1 MAAAQAP
8 AQLTDLEKLEHCLT
22 VCGLTDNAKKN
33 GVIVKEEIV
42 SLEEFAAL
50 RNAKGVQQMIKN
62 LSSRRTGSVY
72 YPTKT
77 IRGMSALVYW
87 LNDRRNRNLPLDHTL
102 WTEAVRKEIEEKM
115 HVEDN
120 KEETNETVGDI
131 KKFVSLEYEESM
143 ASFRTYL
150 EQKGLACLASDRV
163 APTTFVDDEHRRMY
177 EIRLDSVQAKSDN
190 KTAYRH
196 FKQWLVDTPAWAWV
210 EPYDKEQDFRK
221 ALFSVDDYF
230 NGPGEVSKREQ
241 HAKATLGTIFYKN
254 EDAFGFDRYS
264 TKVMSAMAVLDKNP
278 EEKMSERQKVEF
290 LQKTIK
296 PSDPKLTTHVELLS
310 TNYSTN
316 FNGALQYMSG
326 QVSRIYAS
334 VQVNAKSKK
343 RRISQVNTDGNN
355 GGRGGGRFGGRGRG
369 RGRGRENERGRG
381 RGGHYGG
388 RGRGGR
394 HGGRG

>member
-1 MAAAQAP
+1 M
-8 AQLTDLEKLEHCLT
+8 T
-22 VCGLTDNAKKN
+22 
-33 GVIVKEEIV
+33 
-42 SLEEFAAL
+42 
-50 RNAKGVQQMIKN
+50 KN

-150 EQKGLACLASDRV
+150 EQKGLAYLARDRV

-196 FKQWLVDTPAWAWV
+196 FKQWMSQRYRQLVAMKYGVLLP
-210 EPYDKEQDFRK
+210 KHMFRMQ
-221 ALFSVDDYF
+221 S
-230 NGPGEVSKREQ
+230 RW
-241 HAKATLGTIFYKN
+241 
-254 EDAFGFDRYS
+254 
-264 TKVMSAMAVLDKNP
+264 
-278 EEKMSERQKVEF
+278 
-290 LQKTIK
+290 
-296 PSDPKLTTHVELLS
+296 
-310 TNYSTN
+310 
-316 FNGALQYMSG
+316 
-326 QVSRIYAS
+326 SRIY
-334 VQVNAKSKK
+334 
-343 RRISQVNTDGNN
+343 
-355 GGRGGGRFGGRGRG
+355 
-369 RGRGRENERGRG
+369 
-381 RGGHYGG
+381 
-388 RGRGGR
+388 
-394 HGGRG
+394 